1 MRLRQLD
8 ANGPAADD
16 DQVFGQPVGV
26 KNCFV
31 GFIARLFEARD
42 RRHEGRRPG
51 GDDEPPGGDR
61 GVAGLYFL
69 RPREP
74 GLFLDDLDAHSFVA
88 GHGIVGFDGGD
99 DAVDMAENAF
109 RVDGRVRLAD
119 AETCRPA
126 VRLGRVPGRQQGLGR
141 HAPVV
146 EAIAAHLGFF
156 DQRHAGPHLRR
167 AGGHAQAPG
176 AGADDADVDGNVFCH
191 GPVILVR
198 SSSRRLKSLVED
210 GNQRQYRQRH
220 QGAEDLG
227 LEDNTEVGCAATVEH
242 GAEPVADAAK
252 DGASRNDAEEGA
264 DDVAESATEE
274 HESLFA
280 ESRYPSAGTCGTCHP
295 KQYEAWSV
303 SQHSYSQLS
312 PAYLSLN
319 NKINELANG
328 SNGDFCLRCHNAM
341 GSNLGED
348 SFSSNLTRHPT
359 SREGITCVVC
369 HRLNKSYNKVSG
381 RLALVEGGLTEVVF
395 GPMGNAEMER
405 VLDNT
410 HEYRV
415 VTDPK
420 EAGRQVHKRVEQFA
434 NISEPMFCGTCHD
447 VTLFNGFRLEEAF
460 SEYRTSP
467 AAARGETCQD
477 CHMGK
482 VQGVASGYDF
492 GPAAVVGGVE
502 TMPRKLTNHFF
513 AGPDYSLIHP
523 GIFPHNSVAQA
534 AATME
539 EWLQFDVDAG
549 WGTDEF
555 EDTVT
560 DDGQFPEA
568 WQSVDDRY
576 DARDII
582 DYQLE
587 RLAWATEQRLE
598 VLRNGY
604 ILGDIVTKRAD
615 AGGIEFDVQVRNG
628 TDGHNV
634 PTGFT
639 GERLVWLEV
648 TVSDNDGNVLFVS
661 GDRDP
666 NGDLR
671 DGHSAYV
678 HAGEVEMDPFLLSL
692 QSIFVT
698 QNVRG
703 GEIEHVIPIPY
714 PVTALPRVLPSAV
727 SLVFTGEP
735 ATECVHKMG
744 IEPHGERWGHYL
756 VESEALTLHAMMMTS
771 IPYFILMKPN
781 TLGQA
786 SRISGV
792 SPSDISVLLVH
803 LRDSRHK
810 RRSF

>member
-1 MRLRQLD
+1 MLQLLFRSKTFQAQYPGTLRPSGFQGISFWVYGL
-8 ANGPAADD
+8 AAFLAISAGVTSISADD
-16 DQVFGQPVGV
+16 DELL
-26 KNCFV
+26 
-31 GFIARLFEARD
+31 ADEDLLTSEELLSD
-42 RRHEGRRPG
+42 DELLLEDDSLLDEGDDLLGDEEDLSG
-51 GDDEPPGGDR
+51 GDG
-61 GVAGLYFL
+61 
-69 RPREP
+69 
-74 GLFLDDLDAHSFVA
+74 
-88 GHGIVGFDGGD
+88 
-99 DAVDMAENAF
+99 
-109 RVDGRVRLAD
+109 
-119 AETCRPA
+119 
-126 VRLGRVPGRQQGLGR
+126 
-141 HAPVV
+141 
-146 EAIAAHLGFF
+146 
-156 DQRHAGPHLRR
+156 
-167 AGGHAQAPG
+167 
-176 AGADDADVDGNVFCH
+176 
-191 GPVILVR
+191 
-198 SSSRRLKSLVED
+198 
-210 GNQRQYRQRH
+210 
-220 QGAEDLG
+220 
-227 LEDNTEVGCAATVEH
+227 
-242 GAEPVADAAK
+242 
-252 DGASRNDAEEGA
+252 EEGTTTEEDA
-264 DDVAESATEE
+264 GDVAEQAAEE

-328 SNGDFCLRCHNAM
+328 SNGDFCLRCHNAV
-341 GSNLGED
+341 GANLGED
-348 SFSSNLTRHPT
+348 SFTSNLERHPT

-381 RLALVEGGLTEVVF
+381 RLSLVEGGLTEVVF

-420 EAGRQVHKRVEQFA
+420 EAGRQVHKRIEQFA

-648 TVSDNDGNVLFVS
+648 TVSDNDGNVVFVS

-678 HAGEVEMDPFLLSL
+678 HAGEVEMDPYLMSL

-714 PVTALPRVLPSAV
+714 PVTALPRVLPSSV

-735 ATECVHKMG
+735 ATERVHKRG
-744 IEPHGERWGHYL
+744 IEPLGERWGHYV
-756 VESEALTLHAMMMTS
+756 VEGDALTGSGPYRAVIKLIQQPVPINLVVAMQSVGFDYGLTPREVGDAY
-771 IPYFILMKPN
+771 IAGAQVLWERELLFDIEPGNP
-781 TLGQA
+781 GQA
-786 SRISGV
+786 TRQTNTETN
-792 SPSDISVLLVH
+792 SDG
-803 LRDSRHK
+803 
-810 RRSF
+810 